1 MSNRESS
8 PLGQAWRSHVTGRNE
23 VALNEFEK
31 ITNSSPEDMDA
42 LYGLGLAQR
51 GAGKSEE
58 AITTFQRIMDLLA
71 QEHPEDEDTQNR
83 LEMLRRMVL
92 QQLEFL
98 GAKHDV

>member
-1 MSNRESS
+1 VSRENS
-8 PLGQAWRSHVTGRNE
+8 PLGQAWRSHVTGRDE

-31 ITNSSPEDMDA
+31 IANASPDDMDA

-51 GAGKSEE
+51 SAGKGDE
-58 AITTFQRIMDLLA
+58 AIASFQRIMAVLA
-71 QEHPEDEDTQNR
+71 QQSTEDEDERNR

-98 GAKHDV
+98 GVKHDV